1 MMSGPIGE
9 PIYILKE
16 GAANRSGRNA
26 QSNNIAAAKAV
37 AESVRST
44 LGPLG
49 FDKML
54 VDGGGGVLITNDG
67 ATILTE
73 IDADH
78 PAAKIVIE
86 ISKTQDEQ
94 CHDGTTSAAVLA
106 GALLEA
112 AEDLIEKQIHPAV
125 IVKGYHF
132 AKSLIETELNTMG
145 WPCSE
150 SDLLHAARTSIT
162 GKSAESAIDILAD
175 ISVSA
180 LEAVRD
186 EGGVNLDNIK
196 VSTFAGGSYDQ
207 SELLPGLVV
216 EKERVHT
223 QMPTRVKNARVLLLS
238 TALEPKQTKI
248 ESKLNIQDP
257 AMLEAFLD
265 QEEKAIQELC
275 NEIAKNG
282 ADVVFCQK
290 DIDDLASH
298 YLAQSGILAVKRVKN
313 SDMEALR
320 RITGGNLVS
329 NLKEMRSTDLG
340 DAESIQE
347 QKFGE
352 YSCLCVRDSKAK
364 SVTAILRG
372 ATGHTVDEL
381 ERAFD
386 DVIGVVALSDESKIM
401 VAGGGSAYAHLA
413 RVLREKASSAPG
425 RQAMAVEAFSEA
437 LESIPWTL
445 AENAGVDPV
454 DALLELKGKGINDG
468 ITIDGTVENMAD
480 LSVIEPRRIIRT
492 AISSAVEASTLIL
505 RIDDVISMKKVGGD
519 MIPPPMMGMS

>member
-1 MMSGPIGE
+1 MMTGPNGE

-16 GAANRSGRNA
+16 GATNRSGRNA

-67 ATILTE
+67 ATILRE

-86 ISKTQDEQ
+86 ISQTQEAQ

-106 GALLEA
+106 GALLAE
-112 AEDLIEKQIHPAV
+112 AEDLIEKQIHPAT
-125 IVKGYHF
+125 ITKGYHF
-132 AKSLIETELNTMG
+132 AKTIIDAELDNMG
-145 WPCSE
+145 WECSE
-150 SDLLHAARTSIT
+150 ADLLNAARTSIT

-175 ISVSA
+175 ICVSA
-180 LEAVRD
+180 LDAIRD
-186 EGGVNLDNIK
+186 EDGVNLDNIK
-196 VSTFAGGSYDQ
+196 VSTFEGGSYDQ

-216 EKERVHT
+216 EKERVHS
-223 QMPTRVKNARVLLLS
+223 QMPGNVENARVLLLS
-238 TALEPKQTKI
+238 TPIEPKETKI
-248 ESKLNIQDP
+248 ESRLNIQDP
-257 AMLEAFLD
+257 SMLEAFLA
-265 QEEKAIQELC
+265 QEEQAIQELC
-275 NEIAKNG
+275 HEIAKNG
-282 ADVVFCQK
+282 ANVVFCQK
-290 DIDDLASH
+290 DIDVLAAH
-298 YLAQSGILAVKRVKN
+298 YLAEAGILAVKRVKN

-320 RITGGNLVS
+320 RITGANLVS
-329 NLKEMRSTDLG
+329 NLKDLRSTDLG
-340 DAESIQE
+340 DAESIKQ

-352 YSCLCVRDSKAK
+352 HSCVCVRDAKAK

-386 DVIGVVALSDESKIM
+386 DVIGVVALSDESKM
-401 VAGGGSAYAHLA
+401 LVGGGGSAYAHLA
-413 RVLREKASSAPG
+413 RCLRNQTHKAPG
-425 RQAMAVEAFSEA
+425 RQAMAVEAFSKA

-454 DALLELKGKGINDG
+454 DAILALKGAERDDG
-468 ITIDGTVENMAD
+468 ISVDGEIANMVECN
-480 LSVIEPRRIIRT
+480 VVEPRRIIRT

-505 RIDDVISMKKVGGD
+505 RIDDVISMKQVGGD
-519 MIPPPMMGMS
+519 MMPPPPMMGM

>member
-1 MMSGPIGE
+1 MMTGPNGE

-16 GAANRSGRNA
+16 GASNRSGRNA
-26 QSNNIAAAKAV
+26 QSNNIMAAKAV

-86 ISKTQDEQ
+86 ISQTQEAQ
-94 CHDGTTSAAVLA
+94 CHDGTTSAAVLS
-106 GALLEA
+106 GALLEQ
-112 AEDLIEKQIHPAV
+112 AEELIDKQIHPAT
-125 IVKGYHF
+125 ITKGYHF
-132 AKSLIETELNTMG
+132 AKKILMEELENMG
-145 WPCSE
+145 WECSE
-150 SDLLHAARTSIT
+150 SDLLDAARTSIT
-162 GKSAESAIDILAD
+162 GKSAESAIDVLAD
-175 ISVSA
+175 ICVSA
-180 LEAVRD
+180 LDAIRD
-186 EGGVNLDNIK
+186 DDGVDLDNVK
-196 VSTFAGGSYDQ
+196 VSTFEGGSYEQ

-216 EKERVHT
+216 EKEKIHS
-223 QMPTRVKNARVLLLS
+223 QMPSKYKDAKVLLLK
-238 TALEPKQTKI
+238 TALEPKETKI
-248 ESKLNIQDP
+248 ESRLNINDP
-257 AMLEAFLD
+257 TMLEAFLE
-265 QEEKAIQELC
+265 QEEQAIQDLC
-275 NEIAKNG
+275 TEIAKSG
-282 ADVVFCQK
+282 ANVVFCQK
-290 DIDDLASH
+290 DVDALAAH
-298 YLAQSGILAVKRVKN
+298 YLSQAGIMVLKRVKN

-320 RITGGNLVS
+320 RITGANLVS
-329 NLKEMRSTDLG
+329 NLKELLPDDLG
-340 DAESIQE
+340 SAESVLE
-347 QKFGE
+347 KKFGE
-352 YSCLCVRDSKAK
+352 YPCVCVSDGRAK

-386 DVIGVVALSDESKIM
+386 DVIGVVTLSEESRIM

-413 RVLREKASSAPG
+413 RVLRNKSSDAPG
-425 RQAMAVEAFSEA
+425 RQAMAVESFANA

-454 DALLELKGKGINDG
+454 DAILELKGAGVNDG
-468 ITIDGTVENMAD
+468 ISIDGDVKDMRK
-480 LSVIEPRRIIRT
+480 LSVVEPRRIIRT

-519 MIPPPMMGMS
+519 MMPPPMMGM